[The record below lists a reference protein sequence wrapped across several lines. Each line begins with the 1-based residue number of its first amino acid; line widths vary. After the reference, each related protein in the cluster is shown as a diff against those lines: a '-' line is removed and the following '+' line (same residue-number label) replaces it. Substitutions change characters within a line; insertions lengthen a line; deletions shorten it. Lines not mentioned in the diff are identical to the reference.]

1 MCKCLKCNDIS
12 NKSINSL
19 INKFPNIYR
28 SCNNDNEKFVLLL
41 RKRVYPYEYMDNWN
55 RFNENALSSKEE
67 FYSNLNM
74 SNISDKDYEH
84 AKKVWNR
91 LIIGKLG
98 ECHDLYVQSDTALL
112 ADVSEN
118 VRTVCLKEY
127 KLYHCY
133 FVSTPG
139 VAWTAMLKLTKVKLE
154 LLTDVDTLL
163 MFEEGTRGGISQGIH
178 KYANA
183 NNKYMKRNNKNII
196 S

>member
-28 SCNNDNEKFVLLL
+28 SCNNDNKKFVLLL
-41 RKRVYPYEYMDNWN
+41 RKGVYPYEYMDNFN
-55 RFNENALSSKEE
+55 RFDENTLSSKEE

-91 LIIGKLG
+91 LIISNLG
-98 ECHDLYVQSDTALL
+98 EYHDLYVQSDTALL

-118 VRTVCLKEY
+118 VRTVCLK
-127 KLYHCY
+127 
-133 FVSTPG
+133 
-139 VAWTAMLKLTKVKLE
+139 
-154 LLTDVDTLL
+154 
-163 MFEEGTRGGISQGIH
+163 
-178 KYANA
+178 
-183 NNKYMKRNNKNII
+183 
-196 S
+196 